1 MNVYDWVKD
10 LASSSPAPGGGG
22 ASALAGALAAALGSM
37 VANLT
42 TGKKKYAA
50 YQQDIERILEET
62 ALLTDKLYAL
72 IQRDEEAFVPLS
84 KAYGIPKDDPARGEV
99 MEAALRTAAEPPM
112 EILMVL
118 AELPPILEELLEK
131 GSRLAVSD
139 VGCAATFCASAA
151 EGALLNLFVNT
162 RLMADKVYA
171 EALNEKAAELEQRIH
186 TRCNRVYLA
195 VKEGLR

>member
-1 MNVYDWVKD
+1 MNVYDWVKN

-22 ASALAGALAAALGSM
+22 ASALVGALAAALGSM

-62 ALLTDKLYAL
+62 ALLTDKLYGL
-72 IQRDEEAFVPLS
+72 IQKDEEAFVPLS

-112 EILMVL
+112 EILMAL

-131 GSRLAVSD
+131 GSRRAVSD

>member
-10 LASSSPAPGGGG
+10 LASASPAPGGGG

-62 ALLTDKLYAL
+62 AALTDRLYGL
-72 IQRDEEAFVPLS
+72 IKKDEEAFLPLS
-84 KAYGIPKDDPARGEV
+84 KAYGIPKEDPARGEV
-99 MEAALRTAAEPPM
+99 LEAALRIAAEPPM
-112 EILMVL
+112 EMLAAL

-151 EGALLNLFVNT
+151 QGALLNLFVNT
-162 RLMADKVYA
+162 RLMADQEYA
-171 EALNEKAAELEQRIH
+171 LEQNGRAVLLEQEIR
-186 TRCNRVYLA
+186 TRCENIYKA
-195 VKEGLR
+195 VKEGLE

>member
-62 ALLTDKLYAL
+62 ALLTDKLYGL
-72 IQRDEEAFVPLS
+72 IQKDEEAFVPLS

-186 TRCNRVYLA
+186 TRCNRIYLA

>member
-1 MNVYDWVKD
+1 MNVYDWVKN

-22 ASALAGALAAALGSM
+22 ASALVGALAAALGSM

-112 EILMVL
+112 EILMAL

-171 EALNEKAAELEQRIH
+171 EALNEKAAELEQRLH
-186 TRCNRVYLA
+186 ARCDRVYLA

>member
-1 MNVYDWVKD
+1 M
-10 LASSSPAPGGGG
+10 
-22 ASALAGALAAALGSM
+22 
-37 VANLT
+37 
-42 TGKKKYAA
+42 
-50 YQQDIERILEET
+50 
-62 ALLTDKLYAL
+62 
-72 IQRDEEAFVPLS
+72 PLS

-112 EILMVL
+112 EILMAL

-171 EALNEKAAELEQRIH
+171 EALNEKAAELEQRLH
-186 TRCNRVYLA
+186 TRCDRVYLA

>member
-1 MNVYDWVKD
+1 MV
-10 LASSSPAPGGGG
+10 
-22 ASALAGALAAALGSM
+22 GALAAALGSM

-72 IQRDEEAFVPLS
+72 IQKDEEAFVPLS

-112 EILMVL
+112 EILMAL
-118 AELPPILEELLEK
+118 AELPPILEELLVK

-186 TRCNRVYLA
+186 TRCDRVYLA

>member
-1 MNVYDWVKD
+1 MNVYDWVKN

-22 ASALAGALAAALGSM
+22 ASALVGALAAALGSM

-62 ALLTDKLYAL
+62 ALLTDKLYGL
-72 IQRDEEAFVPLS
+72 IQKDEEAFVPLS

-112 EILMVL
+112 EILMAL

>member
-112 EILMVL
+112 EILLAL

-186 TRCNRVYLA
+186 TRCDRVYLA